1 MFGIHIVN
9 IFLTIITLGVYYFW
23 GKVRVRSYLLSETE
37 FEGDRFAYHGTG
49 KELLIGFLKAMLVFG
64 LPLGILRVLPELLDM
79 GVLVKAVA
87 GLLASAIVMV
97 FFPVAMVGAR
107 RYRLSRASWRE
118 IRFSFRGRAGEFL
131 KIFLKAALLTGLTFG
146 LYYPFFDTK
155 RYAFMTSHAYL
166 GNQKFDFDGQ
176 GRDLFWSFVLTLLL
190 TVPTLG
196 LCWFWFL
203 AKKQRYFWDHTT
215 FGGAR
220 FHSTVTGGRL
230 FLLRLGICSCCSS
243 PSAWAGPGSWRA
255 TPGSPASTSRSTA
268 PWTWRASSRKRR
280 RFPPSARGSPA
291 SWTWISPSASSPP
304 PPTRRA
310 APPSTPPAG
319 RHLLTL
325 TRRRRD
331 AAAGTDHR

>member
-1 MFGIHIVN
+1 MPRVPSAGAVPSRSRRLSFHGAGGSMFGIHVVN
-9 IFLTIITLGVYYFW
+9 IFLTIVTLGIYYFW

-64 LPLGILRVLPELLDM
+64 LPLGTLRVLPELLDV

-131 KIFLKAALLTGLTFG
+131 KIFLKASLLTGLTFG

-230 FLLRLGICSCCSS
+230 FLLRLGNLFLLLFTLGLG
-243 PSAWAGPGSWRA
+243 W
-255 TPGSPASTSRSTA
+255 
-268 PWTWRASSRKRR
+268 PWVVARNA
-280 RFPPSARGSPA
+280 RFACQY
-291 SWTWISPSASSPP
+291 
-304 PPTRRA
+304 
-310 APPSTPPAG
+310 
-319 RHLLTL
+319 LTL
-325 TRRRRD
+325 D
-331 AAAGTDHR
+331 GALDLAGIEQEAQAVSTIGEGLAGFLDMDFAFG